1 MVPLHFKNTSEFES
15 VFKVKNKH
23 VTDAIVLGIEKAM
36 SGNLTSARLFT
47 VTFDDIDMA
56 YEIALPQ
63 KEWQVALEACLD
75 YYHSI
80 DDGDP
85 ELQDKQ
91 IDTWKLI
98 ELVKVW

>member
-1 MVPLHFKNTSEFES
+1 MVPLHFKNTTEFES
-15 VFKVKNKH
+15 IFKVKNKH
-23 VTDAIVLGIEKAM
+23 VTDAIVLGIEKAL
-36 SGNLTSARLFT
+36 SSNSKSAPLFM

-75 YYHSI
+75 FYHSI
-80 DDGDP
+80 DNGDP
-85 ELQDKQ
+85 DLQDKQ